1 MENPGF
7 SKAGVNILS
16 VLSAVIRS
24 VCNIDNLFSYYV
36 ADDCK
41 KLWKDY
47 GINVRNCVDLGLLA
61 RTVDNA
67 RWKGKYSEPI
77 VLARLC
83 ETYNDL
89 TLTKGKI
96 TRSNWEAVLSP
107 QQQECMYNR
116 AYHSVSTLTCHY
128 YQMLRTT
135 VILASQYTTI

>member
-16 VLSAVIRS
+16 AFSAVIRS
-24 VCNIDNLFSYYV
+24 LCNIDNLFSYHV

-77 VLARLC
+77 GLARLC

-107 QQQECMYNR
+107 QQQEC
-116 AYHSVSTLTCHY
+116 T
-128 YQMLRTT
+128 
-135 VILASQYTTI
+135 